1 MNLKNIALT
10 TLLVIGSASVARAD
24 SILSIIG
31 SDVYNTSTTTIDFS
45 AAIVGGTSTG
55 LFSGLP
61 SCLGCVS
68 MIPVLNYGASFVPGT
83 ELFVVNEAGNTAT
96 VYLESVA
103 VSDNITLSGTDV
115 IVLTGLNAGTYDGS
129 YELTTQF
136 GGNGVRNVTF
146 SASTDV
152 TTTPEP
158 ASLALFGTGLLGI
171 VGIARRK
178 LSV

>member
-45 AAIVGGTSTG
+45 GAIVGGGSTG
-55 LFSGLP
+55 IFSGLP
-61 SCLGCVS
+61 ACFGCVS
-68 MIPVLNYGASFVPGT
+68 IIPTLNYGAGFVPGT

-96 VYLESVA
+96 VYLDSVA
-103 VSDNITLSGTDV
+103 VSDDITLSGLDTI
-115 IVLTGLNAGTYDGS
+115 IVTGLNAGTYFGD
-129 YELTTQF
+129 YELTTQK

-146 SASTDV
+146 SA
-152 TTTPEP
+152 TTEVTPEP

-178 LSV
+178 FSV